1 MSKYLLFAI
10 FVLLAALAFAM
21 IAFLIKQKPKKNKV
35 AAVDDGIEEIDE
47 KLFETIN
54 LSINDINEANNA
66 EPVNS
71 GEPIYDKDDIIYTED
86 NKPEEQDNVDDKTIE
101 IEINSANS

>member
-1 MSKYLLFAI
+1 MSKYLLFAV

-21 IAFLIKQKPKKNKV
+21 VIYLIKQRPKKDKV

-54 LSINDINEANNA
+54 LSINDINEANNT

-71 GEPIYDKDDIIYTED
+71 GEPVYDKDDIIYTEE
-86 NKPEEQDNVDDKTIE
+86 NKPEEQKDVDEKTIE

>member
-1 MSKYLLFAI
+1 MSKYLLFAV
-10 FVLLAALAFAM
+10 FVLLAALAFVMLAY
-21 IAFLIKQKPKKNKV
+21 LIKHKPKKDKV
-35 AAVDDGIEEIDE
+35 TTNDEIDEIDE

-54 LSINDINEANNA
+54 LSINDINEASNN
-66 EPVNS
+66 ETVNS

-86 NKPEEQDNVDDKTIE
+86 NKPEEQKDVDEKPIE